1 MSGRAGAGEAAC
13 CVCAQVRAAPVLPDY
28 HPCHLHH
35 HLHRRHSHFDADD
48 GCLTFMIRLMAQ
60 TFHFQIKTLCTR

>member
-28 HPCHLHH
+28 HRCHH
-35 HLHRRHSHFDADD
+35 HRRRRHRHHFNVGD
-48 GCLTFMIRLMAQ
+48 G
-60 TFHFQIKTLCTR
+60 

>member
-48 GCLTFMIRLMAQ
+48 G
-60 TFHFQIKTLCTR
+60 